1 MSGTLIEIV
10 KRAEETQTTPM
21 EGQTHRVAN
30 FGAVLAAGPPPAST
44 SPMASS
50 TPPEWE
56 LHSPPTAAHFRRL
69 YDKHQLV
76 LIRGALSP
84 SSADGWWAE
93 PEVQLRKAF
102 DAAPKMVA
110 GTWTCENGT
119 KRDAVEVLGRP
130 APRKRRRSEATTFAE
145 DERWYASFVVQ
156 PSGGSAQLAAFLATM
171 PLAEL
176 PACFASSRAARG
188 DAVAHANAVW
198 VFFGRVAGREPLA
211 GRPEHTDAVEQ
222 AGTLQKWG
230 RLTYKPRAKARAPAE
245 ARVVPHYARPPC
257 VCATPARAGTMARGT
272 CSAPAA
278 RCGMCAP
285 PTRWWPSGE
294 AAAAAIVAAAAARG
308 GGDVAAVAA
317 ATGTTTAAVL
327 WALG

>member
-1 MSGTLIEIV
+1 MAPCWQPD
-10 KRAEETQTTPM
+10 RDP
-21 EGQTHRVAN
+21 
-30 FGAVLAAGPPPAST
+30 FT

-156 PSGGSAQLAAFLATM
+156 PSGGSGSKVRLLFPPKLG
-171 PLAEL
+171 
-176 PACFASSRAARG
+176 SVSRADGGRRRGPRRGARHCWTCG
-188 DAVAHANAVW
+188 K
-198 VFFGRVAGREPLA
+198 
-211 GRPEHTDAVEQ
+211 VEY
-222 AGTLQKWG
+222 LS
-230 RLTYKPRAKARAPAE
+230 E
-245 ARVVPHYARPPC
+245 
-257 VCATPARAGTMARGT
+257 
-272 CSAPAA
+272 SI
-278 RCGMCAP
+278 
-285 PTRWWPSGE
+285 
-294 AAAAAIVAAAAARG
+294 AI
-308 GGDVAAVAA
+308 
-317 ATGTTTAAVL
+317 
-327 WALG
+327 